1 MTTTAFLILWCAAS
15 RKKHICDQH
24 VKRRC
29 SERLDCERKAKRNVP
44 LEQLGDLRLRL
55 LQRYFF
61 LKQLLLQESALAR
74 SGIMLL
80 IKLQFLQGNGLLHGR
95 EF

>member
-1 MTTTAFLILWCAAS
+1 M
-15 RKKHICDQH
+15 
-24 VKRRC
+24 
-29 SERLDCERKAKRNVP
+29 RNVP

-55 LQRYFF
+55 SQRFFF

-80 IKLQFLQGNGLLHGR
+80 IKLQSLQ
-95 EF
+95 